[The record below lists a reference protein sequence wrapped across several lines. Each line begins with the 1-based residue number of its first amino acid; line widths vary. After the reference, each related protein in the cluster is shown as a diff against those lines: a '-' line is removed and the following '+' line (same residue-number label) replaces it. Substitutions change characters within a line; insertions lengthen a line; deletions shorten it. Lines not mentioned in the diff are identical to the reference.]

1 MQKTGGVFSI
11 LAGLSY
17 LAIGILVCVQ
27 PVLFQD
33 ANVDLFLSTL
43 AVKLTCFVL
52 YYLAIALSATFGI
65 GAIAAVTNYFGVAE
79 NEVVKWAMK
88 LAYVGFAI
96 LAMSYYRVFTVKPYM
111 ANFYTNAPQN
121 AKDII
126 LIMDP
131 YISFAP
137 NGLVT
142 YGLVGIWL
150 VLISV
155 LAFKK
160 KSSSA
165 IYTILGTVLGVL
177 FIAVTIQNVGALT
190 TAILNTAKG
199 IVSFI
204 WFAIVGVKMV
214 KTA

>member
-43 AVKLTCFVL
+43 AVKPTCFVL

-65 GAIAAVTNYFGVAE
+65 GAIAAVTNYSGVAE

-126 LIMDP
+126 HCVVEILIMK
-131 YISFAP
+131 
-137 NGLVT
+137 
-142 YGLVGIWL
+142 
-150 VLISV
+150 LIIMY
-155 LAFKK
+155 LEIMEK
-160 KSSSA
+160 
-165 IYTILGTVLGVL
+165 
-177 FIAVTIQNVGALT
+177 
-190 TAILNTAKG
+190 
-199 IVSFI
+199 
-204 WFAIVGVKMV
+204 
-214 KTA
+214 

>member
-1 MQKTGGVFSI
+1 
-11 LAGLSY
+11 
-17 LAIGILVCVQ
+17 
-27 PVLFQD
+27 
-33 ANVDLFLSTL
+33 
-43 AVKLTCFVL
+43 
-52 YYLAIALSATFGI
+52 
-65 GAIAAVTNYFGVAE
+65 
-79 NEVVKWAMK
+79 
-88 LAYVGFAI
+88 
-96 LAMSYYRVFTVKPYM
+96 
-111 ANFYTNAPQN
+111 
-121 AKDII
+121 
-126 LIMDP
+126 MDP